1 LKKLFSYLFVLAY
14 LLYTELKPKQ
24 QPKGKSMSLTLQNVS
39 RVVDGE
45 TWISDVTMTL
55 EPGSFN
61 VLLGRTLAGKTSLM
75 RIMAGLDR
83 PSSGKILMNDVDV
96 TGVAVQKRNISMV
109 YQQFINYPT
118 MSVFENIASP
128 LKLAKKSQSEIDK
141 RVRETAE
148 LLKIDNLLDRLP
160 LELSGG
166 QQQRV
171 SMARALVKDADVVL
185 FDEPLV
191 NLDYKLREAL
201 RSELK
206 DLFQA
211 RNCIAVYAT
220 TEAQEALAL
229 GGETAVLHEGRL
241 LQKGPTPKVYH
252 QPQDIE
258 TAEIFSEPPINI
270 VPGRVTENEVTFD
283 EQVHFRLNS
292 DLASL
297 EPGQYTF
304 GVRPSHI
311 GLVPNADDD
320 LEIPVTVDLAEISGS
335 ETFLHV
341 HTENFELVLHLQ
353 GIYQHRP
360 DEQIK
365 VYFPTHKLY
374 AFASDGKTILVPGR
388 AEGL

>member
-1 LKKLFSYLFVLAY
+1 
-14 LLYTELKPKQ
+14 
-24 QPKGKSMSLTLQNVS
+24 MSLTLQNVS

-55 EPGSFN
+55 DPGSFN
-61 VLLGRTLAGKTSLM
+61 VLLGRTLAGKTTLM
-75 RIMAGLDR
+75 RIMAGLDA
-83 PSSGKILMNDVDV
+83 PTSGKILMNDVDV

-118 MSVFENIASP
+118 MTVFENIASP
-128 LKLAKKSQSEIDK
+128 LRLAKHQQRDIDR

-148 LLKIDNLLDRLP
+148 LLKIDNLLDRRP

-171 SMARALVKDADVVL
+171 SMARALVKDAGVVL

-206 DLFQA
+206 DLFRK

-220 TEAQEALAL
+220 TEAHEALAL

-241 LQKGPTPKVYH
+241 LQKGDTPEVYH
-252 QPQDIE
+252 RPRDIE
-258 TAEIFSEPPINI
+258 TAEMFSEPPINI
-270 VPGRVTENEVTFD
+270 ISGRVSESEVTFD
-283 EQVHFRLNS
+283 EQVHFQLNS
-292 DLASL
+292 DLGSL
-297 EPGQYTF
+297 APGHYKF
-304 GVRPSHI
+304 GVRASHI
-311 GLVPNADDD
+311 GLVPRADDD

-341 HTENFELVLHLQ
+341 HNDSLELVLHLQ
-353 GIYQHRP
+353 GIYPYHT

-374 AFASDGKTILVPGR
+374 AFAPDGRTVHVPGR
-388 AEGL
+388 AEVL